1 MSPSL
6 QNFPPSIIPPNT
18 SFEHL
23 TVDEIDAKIAEHEAV
38 IAEHQAIMA
47 QHYRAIA
54 KFRGCRNRITDVMAS
69 RLPVEILQEI
79 LLHCSHT
86 DQALSK
92 RSLCESGHYEW
103 LKLAHVCRR
112 WRNLVCSLS
121 RLFSRIYLFSRPSEL
136 DILKGF
142 LPLSGQRNLHLLFYP
157 LFRVDECH
165 FEELTQLLFG
175 HMHRVETVKMTPA
188 LFYEWQEL
196 YRPMANLQSFTL
208 LPSYQMS
215 LAPSRRKG
223 IIPSPFPSSL
233 RRLTLIGHSFRADL
247 MVEALAN
254 LPRLEELQLEDP
266 DVRLPPDVS
275 CNVSNAHISSLKFL
289 RLEADISILSFF
301 LQFLNVTATGILC
314 VVISSYDDSGE
325 LQDVLQ
331 TLERKVFHMHA
342 LPHSAK
348 LQGAG
353 SFGEYWQ
360 LSLGSKETIN
370 AVSATPYGELED
382 DHSDLLSR
390 LELPRLHVSI
400 MDYGSLSTISVVE
413 SISQAFPLSMSH
425 IQRFVVNV
433 VKHIQEYF
441 KQMLNGPHFYT
452 LELVV
457 CHKDAALTT
466 SSLYNWLLDMKG
478 TPTSV
483 LSQLRTLTIHFLWTS
498 NSLWHMQT
506 YFRALHDALR
516 VHQKNGLVLESVNL
530 DFHDAKIDEIVL
542 DAVARLKNVVADVS
556 YTVHDVYV
564 PLR

>member
-1 MSPSL
+1 
-6 QNFPPSIIPPNT
+6 
-18 SFEHL
+18 
-23 TVDEIDAKIAEHEAV
+23 
-38 IAEHQAIMA
+38 
-47 QHYRAIA
+47 
-54 KFRGCRNRITDVMAS
+54 
-69 RLPVEILQEI
+69 
-79 LLHCSHT
+79 
-86 DQALSK
+86 
-92 RSLCESGHYEW
+92 
-103 LKLAHVCRR
+103 
-112 WRNLVCSLS
+112 
-121 RLFSRIYLFSRPSEL
+121 
-136 DILKGF
+136 
-142 LPLSGQRNLHLLFYP
+142 
-157 LFRVDECH
+157 
-165 FEELTQLLFG
+165 
-175 HMHRVETVKMTPA
+175 
-188 LFYEWQEL
+188 
-196 YRPMANLQSFTL
+196 
-208 LPSYQMS
+208 
-215 LAPSRRKG
+215 
-223 IIPSPFPSSL
+223 
-233 RRLTLIGHSFRADL
+233 

-331 TLERKVFHMHA
+331 TIERKVFHMHA

-360 LSLGSKETIN
+360 LSLRSKETIN

-516 VHQKNGLVLESVNL
+516 VRQKNGLVLESVNL